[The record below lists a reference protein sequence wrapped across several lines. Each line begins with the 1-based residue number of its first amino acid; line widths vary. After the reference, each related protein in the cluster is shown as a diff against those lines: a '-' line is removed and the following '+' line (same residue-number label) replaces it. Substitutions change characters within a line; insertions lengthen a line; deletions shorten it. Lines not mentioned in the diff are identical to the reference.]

1 MKKLW
6 LVIGLL
12 VVVVFVVGVMLTGKE
27 PAWSV
32 EGRIV
37 AVDSCAVG
45 CPCLLGEPPT
55 HPTCQLVEIW
65 RIDKGHYGDVI
76 LDGASFAMASEFSHP
91 ARESPREYHF
101 VAFYIDTGA
110 SREQKQA
117 IGEILAGAAFA
128 EFGEPVEIKE
138 VAIGLTGMEAFGQVG
153 KTYGGTVGDIAKI
166 ELSTIGGGSPDKPVV
181 IENAAPGLPWVA
193 VGKSSNS
200 FYKSAGRNFHFDG
213 TSGESARFTLSSGR
227 E

>member
-1 MKKLW
+1 MKKFSLI
-6 LVIGLL
+6 IGLL
-12 VVVVFVVGVMLTGKE
+12 VVVVVVVGAMLMGEE
-27 PAWSV
+27 PAWSL

-65 RIDKGHYGDVI
+65 RIDKGQFGEVV
-76 LDGASFAMASEFSHP
+76 LDDTSFAMAAEFSHA
-91 ARESPREYHF
+91 AREAPRKYHF
-101 VAFYIDTGA
+101 SAFYIDTGA
-110 SREQKQA
+110 NPEQKQA
-117 IGEILAGAAFA
+117 LRNILAEPPFA
-128 EFGEPVEIKE
+128 DFGEPVEVRE

-153 KTYGGTVGDIAKI
+153 KRYGGRVGDIARI
-166 ELSTIGGGSPDKPVV
+166 ELTTIGIAPDKPLLV
-181 IENAAPGLPWVA
+181 ENAAPGFPWVA

-200 FYKSAGRNFHFDG
+200 FYKSAGRNFHFEG
-213 TSGESARFTLSSGR
+213 TSGESGRFTLSGGR

>member
-1 MKKLW
+1 MRKKMLFGV
-6 LVIGLL
+6 LAAVAGAAVLL
-12 VVVVFVVGVMLTGKE
+12 VRAE
-27 PAWSV
+27 EESWSIK
-32 EGRIV
+32 GRLI

-55 HPTCQLVEIW
+55 HPTCQLVEIY
-65 RIDKGHYGDVI
+65 RIDKGHYGDVM
-76 LDGASFAMASEFSHP
+76 LDGASFAMAGEFSHP

-117 IGEILAGAAFA
+117 IGEILVGAAFA

-153 KTYGGTVGDIAKI
+153 KKYGGTVGDIAKI
-166 ELSTIGGGSPDKPVV
+166 ELTTIGIAPDKPLL
-181 IENAAPGLPWVA
+181 IENGAPGFPWVA

-213 TSGESARFTLSSGR
+213 TSGESGRFALSGAAQ
-227 E
+227 

>member
-1 MKKLW
+1 MKKLS
-6 LVIGLL
+6 LINGLL
-12 VVVVFVVGVMLTGKE
+12 IVVVVVVGGMLMGKE
-27 PAWSV
+27 PAWSL
-32 EGRIV
+32 EGRLI

-55 HPTCQLVEIW
+55 HPTCQVVEIW
-65 RIDKGHYGDVI
+65 RIDKGHYGDVM
-76 LDGASFAMASEFSHP
+76 LDGASFAHAAEFSHP

-101 VAFYIDTGA
+101 VAFYIDSGA

-117 IGEILAGAAFA
+117 IGKILAGAAFA

-166 ELSTIGGGSPDKPVV
+166 ELTTIGIAPDKPLL
-181 IENAAPGLPWVA
+181 IENAAPGFPWVA

-213 TSGESARFTLSSGR
+213 TSGESARFTLSGGR